1 MKNILVIFGNS
12 VIRNKLMILLTL
24 AATAFA
30 CFTFYGLSSADS
42 EIFVDDDKI
51 TVGLVDNDK
60 EISDDLK
67 NYLENTLGM
76 VVSEND
82 YDSLSKDLIDRKIS
96 AIIEVPEGFY
106 KGAAKGELK
115 KPELT
120 TLGDYENAAFIEV
133 YLDTYMQ
140 GISVISQAAGGDEQL
155 FSEMLSSQKLPNEIV
170 TPETNQTADLQE
182 SAASAFSTTIGFLM
196 MIISAITMIIS
207 KQIMDDG
214 QFGTFDRMRCSSMKP
229 IEYVLG
235 IGIFGI
241 ICTTALNL
249 IFTGF
254 VFVTNENLVIP
265 LGIEFIALELFL
277 LFSVGISITFGLCVK
292 NPMTLMT
299 VGVGYACIG
308 SMLGGAWFPISENLG
323 AVSGVA
329 KIFPQYWLMDLL
341 RNYSPD
347 SGMDILPSFSVLTL
361 SVVLIYLISAVIFTR
376 KKT

>member
-1 MKNILVIFGNS
+1 MRNILVIFGNS
-12 VIRNKLMILLTL
+12 AIRNKLMILLAV
-24 AATAFA
+24 AAAAFA
-30 CFTFYGLSSADS
+30 CFTFNGLSSADS
-42 EIFVDDDKI
+42 EVFVDDDKI
-51 TVGLVDNDK
+51 VVGLVDNDK

-67 NYLENTLGM
+67 GYLEGTLGM

-106 KGAAKGELK
+106 KSAAKGELK

-133 YLDTYMQ
+133 YLDTYMR
-140 GISVISQAAGGDEQL
+140 GISVISQAAGGDEHI
-155 FSEMLSSQKLPNEIV
+155 FSEMLESRKPPNEIV
-170 TPETNQTADLQE
+170 TPETNQTTDLRE
-182 SAASAFSTTIGFLM
+182 SAASAYSTSIGFLM
-196 MIISAITMIIS
+196 MIISAITIIIS

-229 IEYVLG
+229 SEYVLG
-235 IGIFGI
+235 ISIFGI

-254 VFVTNENLVIP
+254 VFITNKELVIP
-265 LGIEFIALELFL
+265 LGIAFLAMELFM
-277 LFSVGISITFGLCVK
+277 LFSVGISIMFGLCVK

-308 SMLGGAWFPISENLG
+308 SMLGGAWFPIEENLG
-323 AVSGVA
+323 AVSGIA
-329 KIFPQYWLMDLL
+329 KIFPQYWLTNLL

-347 SGMDILPSFSVLTL
+347 SGIEFLPNISVL
-361 SVVLIYLISAVIFTR
+361 VLATVLVFLISAVIFTR